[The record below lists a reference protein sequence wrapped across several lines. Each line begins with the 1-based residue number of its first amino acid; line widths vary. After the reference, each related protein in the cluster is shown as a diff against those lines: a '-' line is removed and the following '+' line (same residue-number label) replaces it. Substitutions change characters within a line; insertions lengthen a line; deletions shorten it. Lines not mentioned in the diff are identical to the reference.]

1 MISKK
6 RVLELIDERIAE
18 YDPDLFVVELSIS
31 TKGVISVEID
41 KKNGFVSVMD
51 CMKVS
56 RNIEHNL
63 DREEEDFELKV
74 SSAGLDKGL
83 RVLAQYEKNVGRS
96 VIVKRNSSDEVE
108 GVLKSANA
116 DEIVVETSRK
126 EKLEGKKKK
135 ELIVE
140 AVTIP
145 MNDVKETKIVIT
157 FK

>member
-126 EKLEGKKKK
+126 EKLEGKMKK